1 MVPDKVF
8 TNIDEM
14 LALLRKQIELYG
26 EMKRALLIANL
37 IGIPPKDIKGKMTCG
52 VYTNDAPPYARH
64 WRTQELVVRLDG
76 VEVVRKK
83 MIDVPLDLWPDDVRI
98 EYERHQKRNKAAVMR
113 GA

>member
-14 LALLRKQIELYG
+14 LALLHKQIELYG
-26 EMKRALLIANL
+26 EMKRALMLANL
-37 IGIPPKDIKGKMTCG
+37 IGIPPKDIKGKMSCG
-52 VYTNDAPPYARH
+52 VYTNGAPLYARP

-83 MIDVPLDLWPDDVRI
+83 LIDVPLDLWPDDVRV
-98 EYERHQKRNKAAVMR
+98 EYARHQKRNKAAVMR